1 MDISRPDLKL
11 RKRRRTLL
19 FAALGVAALAVA
31 AFFLLRLKP
40 AMPAVERSSV
50 WTDVVKR
57 GELIRQV
64 RGPGSLVPREDRIR
78 LIPAQTEATVVR
90 IRVLPGAHVTAD
102 TVLMDLV
109 DPELQQELLDDQL
122 QLKAAQADYLNV
134 QARLQSDLMTQKAGA
149 ATVGADQAQAAVQ
162 AQTDKSL

>member
-1 MDISRPDLKL
+1 M
-11 RKRRRTLL
+11 
-19 FAALGVAALAVA
+19 A

-40 AMPAVERSSV
+40 AMPPVERSSV

-109 DPELQQELLDDQL
+109 DPELQQELLDAQL
-122 QLKAAQADYLNV
+122 QLKAAQADYLNT
-134 QARLQSDLMTQKAGA
+134 QARLQSELMTQKAGA
-149 ATVGADQAQAAVQ
+149 ATVGADQKQAALQ
-162 AQTDKSL
+162 AQTDKTSL